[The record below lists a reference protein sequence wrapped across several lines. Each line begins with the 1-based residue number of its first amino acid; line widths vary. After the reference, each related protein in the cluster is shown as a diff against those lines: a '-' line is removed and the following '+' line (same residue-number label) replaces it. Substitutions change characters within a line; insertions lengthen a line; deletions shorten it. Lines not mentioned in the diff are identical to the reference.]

1 MKKHLA
7 TLAEDQPE
15 RSSEEYLGAFAESIR
30 LIQHENPVDRIGHAV
45 LLAAKTALRLK
56 AVIPQLRE
64 HEIALRLQT
73 LARSIRLKKILK
85 DITPE
90 ERSMFKW
97 SEHEPTTDASP
108 QEPAGKSSSLKTP
121 HGSHARTTRRKRTA
135 K

>member
-1 MKKHLA
+1 MKKYLA

-15 RSSEEYLGAFAESIR
+15 RSSEEYLGAFAESIK

-56 AVIPQLRE
+56 AVRPQLRE
-64 HEIALRLQT
+64 HEIALRLQI
-73 LARSIRLKKILK
+73 LARSIRLRNILK

-97 SEHEPTTDASP
+97 SGSENGDLRSPAS
-108 QEPAGKSSSLKTP
+108 AGNAARLKAL
-121 HGSHARTTRRKRTA
+121 HRSHARTTRLKRTA
-135 K
+135 H

>member
-1 MKKHLA
+1 MKKFLA

-15 RSSEEYLGAFAESIR
+15 RSLEEYLGAFTESIK
-30 LIQHENPVDRIGHAV
+30 LIQHENPVDRIGNAV

-56 AVIPQLRE
+56 AVRPQLRE
-64 HEIALRLQT
+64 HEIALRLQI
-73 LARSIRLKKILK
+73 LARSIRIKNILQ

-97 SEHEPTTDASP
+97 SDNEKRNGA
-108 QEPAGKSSSLKTP
+108 PAKPIARKPSKAKTSS
-121 HGSHARTTRRKRTA
+121 GSHARATRRHVTA